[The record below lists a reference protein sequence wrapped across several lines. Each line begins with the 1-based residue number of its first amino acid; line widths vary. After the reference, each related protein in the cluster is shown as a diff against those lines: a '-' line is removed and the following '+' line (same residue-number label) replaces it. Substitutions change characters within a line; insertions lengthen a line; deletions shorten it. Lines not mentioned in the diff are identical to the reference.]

1 VSSYC
6 NMLYLV
12 LQFLSLD
19 KLTFLQFNDL
29 TCDCDRIRGV
39 GKMRL
44 LRLRLVTYVTL
55 RKSNP

>member
-1 VSSYC
+1 
-6 NMLYLV
+6 MLYLV